1 MTLHVAY
8 LVNLHPAVSQT
19 FIRREIHA
27 LERCGAKVTR
37 LALRGWDSQPVEEAD
52 KQERDR
58 TRYVLKRGAARL
70 ALALLRQLIAG
81 PVRLFT
87 AAVLALRLART
98 SDRHPALHLVY
109 LLEAC
114 VLRRW
119 LADLKVDHL
128 HAHFA
133 TNSAEV
139 ALLTRTLG
147 GPRFSFTAHGSD
159 IMDRPAQMGLDDKL
173 AGASFVAA
181 VCSFGRNQIFRW
193 VPYPLWR
200 KVEVV
205 RCGLQ
210 RGYGDASAPPT
221 SRQRGLVCVGRLA
234 RKKGQPLLLQAIVRL
249 KSRGLRVEAT
259 LVGDGP
265 IRGELERLIAA
276 EGLGEQVRLTGS
288 LDAAGVE
295 RELHQARALVVP
307 SLSEGLPVVIME
319 AMANRRP
326 VIAPYLAGIP
336 ELVLPGKTG
345 WLYPAS
351 DVDALCAAIEECLGA
366 SDAELA
372 AIGEEARRQVWLA
385 HDVDVQARKLLALMS
400 KPATG

>member
-27 LERCGAKVTR
+27 LERCGARVTR
-37 LALRGWDSQPVEEAD
+37 FALRGWESRPVDVED
-52 KQERDR
+52 QQERDR
-58 TRYVLKRGAARL
+58 TRYILKEGPAGL
-70 ALALLRQLIAG
+70 ALALMGQLVAS
-81 PVRLFT
+81 PARLF
-87 AAVLALRLART
+87 AAAALALRLART
-98 SDRHPALHLVY
+98 SDRHAGLHLVY

-119 LADLKVDHL
+119 LADLGVDHL

-133 TNSAEV
+133 TNPAEV
-139 ALLTRTLG
+139 ALLTRALG
-147 GPRFSFTAHGSD
+147 GPCFSFTAHGSD
-159 IMDRPAQMGLDDKL
+159 IMDRPAQMGLDTKL
-173 AGASFVAA
+173 TGASFAAA

-193 VPYPLWR
+193 VPYSLWP

-221 SRQRGLVCVGRLA
+221 ARQRGIVCVARLA
-234 RKKGQPLLLQAIVRL
+234 REKGQPLLLQAIARL

-276 EGLGEQVRLTGS
+276 EGLSEQVRLIGS

-295 RELHQARALVVP
+295 RELRQARALVVP

-351 DVDALCAAIEECLGA
+351 DIDALCAAIEACLAA
-366 SDAELA
+366 SDGELA
-372 AIGEEARRQVWLA
+372 AIGEEARRQVWSA

-400 KPATG
+400 NPPAG